1 MNNLFALRNST
12 EQVILVDKYSKMIVL
27 HPFNLEE
34 KKTSLDGPNPENYL
48 YNENK
53 PEEYDS

>member
-1 MNNLFALRNST
+1 
-12 EQVILVDKYSKMIVL
+12 MIVL